1 MKRIPTFVSDDNGSI
16 IHIIKKTIKNY
27 SSMKAMH
34 LIIAML
40 VMMSLA
46 SCSADGND
54 PVENSVSTYLLEKTY
69 GARSVTYE
77 ENNSDK
83 LKLSE
88 LPAISLS
95 EADHILSVL
104 RKHTDAQEELDIQTA
119 TKGEQTWLRIVMKQ
133 TIDHKYAFTI
143 QLNMNCYNDGSLY
156 YGGYQAEYSSSLI
169 KWYLKG
175 FSLATDNATK
185 NYKFESQSYI
195 YMKVIDNGIKY
206 MQIPVTINGNYNPRN
221 HDAAFSYNL

>member
-1 MKRIPTFVSDDNGSI
+1 
-16 IHIIKKTIKNY
+16 
-27 SSMKAMH
+27 MKAMH

-95 EADHILSVL
+95 EADHILSAYENIL
-104 RKHTDAQEELDIQTA
+104 MLKKNLIFKLPPKENKHGLEL
-119 TKGEQTWLRIVMKQ
+119 
-133 TIDHKYAFTI
+133 
-143 QLNMNCYNDGSLY
+143 
-156 YGGYQAEYSSSLI
+156 
-169 KWYLKG
+169 
-175 FSLATDNATK
+175 
-185 NYKFESQSYI
+185 
-195 YMKVIDNGIKY
+195 
-206 MQIPVTINGNYNPRN
+206 
-221 HDAAFSYNL
+221 

>member
-1 MKRIPTFVSDDNGSI
+1 
-16 IHIIKKTIKNY
+16 
-27 SSMKAMH
+27 MKAMH

-95 EADHILSVL
+95 EADLFYLSYENILML
-104 RKHTDAQEELDIQTA
+104 KKNLIFELLPKENKH
-119 TKGEQTWLRIVMKQ
+119 G
-133 TIDHKYAFTI
+133 
-143 QLNMNCYNDGSLY
+143 
-156 YGGYQAEYSSSLI
+156 
-169 KWYLKG
+169 
-175 FSLATDNATK
+175 
-185 NYKFESQSYI
+185 
-195 YMKVIDNGIKY
+195 
-206 MQIPVTINGNYNPRN
+206 
-221 HDAAFSYNL
+221 

>member
-1 MKRIPTFVSDDNGSI
+1 
-16 IHIIKKTIKNY
+16 
-27 SSMKAMH
+27 MKAMH

-95 EADHILSVL
+95 EADYLSYENILML
-104 RKHTDAQEELDIQTA
+104 KKNLIFKLPPKENKHGLEL
-119 TKGEQTWLRIVMKQ
+119 
-133 TIDHKYAFTI
+133 
-143 QLNMNCYNDGSLY
+143 
-156 YGGYQAEYSSSLI
+156 
-169 KWYLKG
+169 
-175 FSLATDNATK
+175 
-185 NYKFESQSYI
+185 
-195 YMKVIDNGIKY
+195 
-206 MQIPVTINGNYNPRN
+206 
-221 HDAAFSYNL
+221 

>member
-1 MKRIPTFVSDDNGSI
+1 
-16 IHIIKKTIKNY
+16 
-27 SSMKAMH
+27 MKAMH

-104 RKHTDAQEELDIQTA
+104 RNILMLKKNLIFKLPPKENKHGLEL
-119 TKGEQTWLRIVMKQ
+119 
-133 TIDHKYAFTI
+133 
-143 QLNMNCYNDGSLY
+143 
-156 YGGYQAEYSSSLI
+156 
-169 KWYLKG
+169 
-175 FSLATDNATK
+175 
-185 NYKFESQSYI
+185 
-195 YMKVIDNGIKY
+195 
-206 MQIPVTINGNYNPRN
+206 
-221 HDAAFSYNL
+221 

>member
-1 MKRIPTFVSDDNGSI
+1 
-16 IHIIKKTIKNY
+16 
-27 SSMKAMH
+27 MKAMH

-104 RKHTDAQEELDIQTA
+104 RKHTDAQKNLIFKLPPKENKHGLEL
-119 TKGEQTWLRIVMKQ
+119 
-133 TIDHKYAFTI
+133 
-143 QLNMNCYNDGSLY
+143 
-156 YGGYQAEYSSSLI
+156 
-169 KWYLKG
+169 
-175 FSLATDNATK
+175 
-185 NYKFESQSYI
+185 
-195 YMKVIDNGIKY
+195 
-206 MQIPVTINGNYNPRN
+206 
-221 HDAAFSYNL
+221 

>member
-95 EADHILSVL
+95 EADHILYLSYENIL
-104 RKHTDAQEELDIQTA
+104 MLKKNLIFKLPPKENKHGLEL
-119 TKGEQTWLRIVMKQ
+119 
-133 TIDHKYAFTI
+133 
-143 QLNMNCYNDGSLY
+143 
-156 YGGYQAEYSSSLI
+156 
-169 KWYLKG
+169 
-175 FSLATDNATK
+175 
-185 NYKFESQSYI
+185 
-195 YMKVIDNGIKY
+195 
-206 MQIPVTINGNYNPRN
+206 
-221 HDAAFSYNL
+221 

>member
-1 MKRIPTFVSDDNGSI
+1 
-16 IHIIKKTIKNY
+16 
-27 SSMKAMH
+27 MKAMH

-95 EADHILSVL
+95 EADHILSVYENIL
-104 RKHTDAQEELDIQTA
+104 MLKKNLIFKLPPKENKHGLEL
-119 TKGEQTWLRIVMKQ
+119 
-133 TIDHKYAFTI
+133 
-143 QLNMNCYNDGSLY
+143 
-156 YGGYQAEYSSSLI
+156 
-169 KWYLKG
+169 
-175 FSLATDNATK
+175 
-185 NYKFESQSYI
+185 
-195 YMKVIDNGIKY
+195 
-206 MQIPVTINGNYNPRN
+206 
-221 HDAAFSYNL
+221 